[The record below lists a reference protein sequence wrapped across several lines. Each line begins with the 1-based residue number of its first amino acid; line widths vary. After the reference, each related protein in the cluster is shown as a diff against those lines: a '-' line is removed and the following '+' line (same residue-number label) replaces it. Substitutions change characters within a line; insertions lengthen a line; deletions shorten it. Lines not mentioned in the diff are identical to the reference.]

1 MSSTFEGSSSNVV
14 AYVDF
19 TTFKDVIHDKVDK
32 SSVKSE

>member
-1 MSSTFEGSSSNVV
+1 MLSTFEGGSSDVI

-32 SSVKSE
+32 SSAKSE

>member
-1 MSSTFEGSSSNVV
+1 MLSTFEGGSFDVI

-32 SSVKSE
+32 SSAKSE

>member
-1 MSSTFEGSSSNVV
+1 MSSTFESSSSNVV